1 MADMNESLRVDAHA
15 QSEGSNPEGQSSLGA
30 EQRYALIKSLKSQSG
45 AEDFVRSI
53 SQQLLLQ
60 NDSNWGDLL
69 GAAPAALCCLGQ
81 CFVAATASSSIS
93 SLELPMQN
101 SLQ

>member
-1 MADMNESLRVDAHA
+1 MSFTTDEGERGFPTE
-15 QSEGSNPEGQSSLGA
+15 SEGSESGDQSTFA
-30 EQRYALIKSLKSQSG
+30 KERRYALIKSLKSQDG
-45 AEDFVRSI
+45 AENFVRCI
-53 SQQLLLQ
+53 SNQLLLQ

-101 SLQ
+101 SLE